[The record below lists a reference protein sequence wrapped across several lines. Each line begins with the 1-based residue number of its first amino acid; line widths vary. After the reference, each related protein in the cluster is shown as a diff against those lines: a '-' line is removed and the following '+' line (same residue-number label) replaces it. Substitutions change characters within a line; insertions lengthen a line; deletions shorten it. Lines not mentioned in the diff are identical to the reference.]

1 MRKKKIDADFSSS
14 SLPCHHYVFF
24 LLMLRYNCHGLQV
37 YATENH
43 AIIKKFSGVEISQLE
58 DLISVFSKLSRGAR
72 VPLEY
77 IRHNDRHRAK
87 VCNA

>member
-1 MRKKKIDADFSSS
+1 MVCR
-14 SLPCHHYVFF
+14 Y
-24 LLMLRYNCHGLQV
+24 MLQRSGVPY
-37 YATENH
+37 H

-58 DLISVFSKLSRGAR
+58 ELISVFSKLSRGAQ